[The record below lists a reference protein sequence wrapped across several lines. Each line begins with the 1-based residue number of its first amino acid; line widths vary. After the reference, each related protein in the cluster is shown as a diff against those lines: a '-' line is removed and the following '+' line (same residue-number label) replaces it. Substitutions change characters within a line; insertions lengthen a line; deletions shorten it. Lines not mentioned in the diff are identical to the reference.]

1 MILAILLFVV
11 FLLVTTGFLFFFFC
25 FFVPAL
31 KSKYYGVSSILSTEK
46 NVTYELD
53 KDDLIESDITKH
65 AVVTTAAKDEQTRRM
80 QYTGLKKCAVFY
92 DVYES
97 EYNDYYGCVGFGD
110 CMNVCRQNAIQ
121 IENGIAV
128 VTDLCDGCGECL
140 SVCPVRLISL
150 VEKNEGKTSLP
161 AKKHFK
167 FWRNCYKIIKQR
179 S

>member
-31 KSKYYGVSSILSTEK
+31 KSKYYGVSSILSTER
-46 NVTYELD
+46 NVTYEPD
-53 KDDLIESDITKH
+53 KEESIESNVSKH
-65 AVVTTAAKDEQTRRM
+65 AVITSAPKDEQERRM
-80 QYTGLKKCAVFY
+80 HYTGLRNCAVFHQA
-92 DVYES
+92 YES
-97 EYNDYYGCVGFGD
+97 EYNDFFGCIGFGD
-110 CMNVCRQNAIQ
+110 CAGVCHQNAIQ

-128 VTDLCDGCGECL
+128 VSDTCDGCGECL
-140 SVCPVRLISL
+140 SACPLNLISL
-150 VEKNEGKTSLP
+150 VEKNNAKPELP

-167 FWRNCYKIIKQR
+167 FWRSWYRIIRKR